1 MKFDYSNNIIIQ
13 AVSNKIILFDD
24 LGVFQFLD
32 NIIRKIFSLLAIEII
47 LLISKS
53 SLFQT

>member
-47 LLISKS
+47 LSISKS

>member
-1 MKFDYSNNIIIQ
+1 MKFDYCNNIIIQ